1 MPRGF
6 CAIHNRDVLLR
17 SRQTL
22 IPETGRLGGLQS
34 TDWAGFLRVPFLLGL
49 KGGRKTKPQFVGLPH
64 FDTYSNWLLQEALLS
79 ARHDLSPW
87 DSRLVKSVVG
97 QREGEDGLA
106 LSATSVQLEPWAS
119 ATDDPSSHQRICRL
133 EESEL
138 EDTWKTNVLL

>member
-1 MPRGF
+1 M
-6 CAIHNRDVLLR
+6 
-17 SRQTL
+17 
-22 IPETGRLGGLQS
+22 GGLQS
-34 TDWAGFLRVPFLLGL
+34 TDWAGFLRVPFLAL

-64 FDTYSNWLLQEALLS
+64 FDTYSNLLLQEALLS
-79 ARHDLSPW
+79 ARHIALA
-87 DSRLVKSVVG
+87 SRLVKCVVG

-106 LSATSVQLEPWAS
+106 LSATCVQLEPWAS